1 MVLLEAQAAGIPVVA
16 GRSPGVE
23 NVVAEGVTGYL
34 SDPGLATFAA
44 SVREMLSQ
52 KASRVAMA
60 EAGPTLIAEQHSLLA
75 AARRLNAI
83 LEEASTS
90 RVRSEE
96 HTSELQSLMRNS
108 YAVFCLKH
116 KKI

>member
-23 NVVAEGVTGYL
+23 NVVAEGGTGYL

-44 SVREMLSQ
+44 SVRAMLSQ

-60 EAGPTLIAEQHSLLA
+60 EAGPKIGRAHVSTPVTNAHLVCRLLLETRTQRPTSQQT
-75 AARRLNAI
+75 RRQPRAH
-83 LEEASTS
+83 AYSS
-90 RVRSEE
+90 P
-96 HTSELQSLMRNS
+96 HT
-108 YAVFCLKH
+108 
-116 KKI
+116 

>member
-60 EAGPTLIAEQHSLLA
+60 EAGPTLIAAQPSLLA
-75 AARRLNAI
+75 AARHIGRESCRERECQYVEFSVVA
-83 LEEASTS
+83 ES
-90 RVRSEE
+90 
-96 HTSELQSLMRNS
+96 
-108 YAVFCLKH
+108 
-116 KKI
+116 